1 MSTNFIIRSLLTCSE
16 VFGFLRKLVF
26 IGFLGF
32 FASQALAAEELTTI
46 PTQSAS
52 ESLTDDS
59 VKAAVEEKILAAPV
73 LSPLD
78 IHPRTSLIVV
88 EQLRRNHFIDITVN
102 DELSEQVFDKY
113 LAALDPGHYYFTQA
127 DLADFEKYRFRL
139 DDALK
144 RGNLDPAFLIF
155 NRFQERVVDRLN
167 YVIGLIDNGLENLD
181 FRRDESILID
191 REEAESSAGSTAHDD
206 LWRKRLKA
214 QVLTM
219 KLNDKPLEEIAEQLR
234 KRYRN
239 QLKFS
244 VRNKSEDAFQTY
256 MTSFT
261 QTYDPH
267 TTYLSPRTS
276 DNFNI
281 NMSLS
286 LDGIGAV
293 LRTEDDTVEVVRL
306 VPAGPAD
313 KGGELKPADKIIAV
327 GQGTQGPLIDVVG
340 WRLDDVVELIR
351 GPKDTTVR
359 LSIETAIGKE
369 TESKNITIVRNK
381 IKLEEQAAKAK
392 TITLGD
398 EEKRLIGV
406 IEIPAF
412 YADFAAQQ
420 KGDKNYRSTTR
431 DVRRLLENLKK
442 ENIEG
447 LIIDLRSNG
456 GGSLQEADTLTGLF
470 IRSGPTVQVK
480 SARRRASV
488 LSDNNTEIVWNGP
501 MAVMVNRLSASASEI
516 FAGALQDYGRALV
529 IGNQTFGKGTVQ
541 QLVPLNRGQLK
552 LTTAKFY
559 RISGQSTQ
567 HQGVMPDIV
576 FPALMDNDLI
586 GESTLDGAMLADKI
600 RPANFRPVSSLTDL
614 VPNLQSR
621 HDSRAANDPHF
632 KYYRALSQRSQEKS
646 SQELLSLNEE
656 RRRAERAEDDIWR
669 LNLENTLRSAI
680 GKTTAETLDA
690 LEEMQNAENEAK
702 ELAASSAEDDTQ
714 EALNDDNLVAQET
727 TEVAETEDVI
737 EEVSEDPLLREAGR
751 VLADFADVRTLAT
764 PAPIVAAGSS
774 QGVPRPFD
782 REGAQY

>member
-1 MSTNFIIRSLLTCSE
+1 
-16 VFGFLRKLVF
+16 
-26 IGFLGF
+26 
-32 FASQALAAEELTTI
+32 
-46 PTQSAS
+46 
-52 ESLTDDS
+52 
-59 VKAAVEEKILAAPV
+59 
-73 LSPLD
+73 
-78 IHPRTSLIVV
+78 
-88 EQLRRNHFIDITVN
+88 
-102 DELSEQVFDKY
+102 
-113 LAALDPGHYYFTQA
+113 
-127 DLADFEKYRFRL
+127 
-139 DDALK
+139 
-144 RGNLDPAFLIF
+144 
-155 NRFQERVVDRLN
+155 
-167 YVIGLIDNGLENLD
+167 
-181 FRRDESILID
+181 
-191 REEAESSAGSTAHDD
+191 
-206 LWRKRLKA
+206 
-214 QVLTM
+214 
-219 KLNDKPLEEIAEQLR
+219 
-234 KRYRN
+234 
-239 QLKFS
+239 
-244 VRNKSEDAFQTY
+244 
-256 MTSFT
+256 
-261 QTYDPH
+261 
-267 TTYLSPRTS
+267 
-276 DNFNI
+276 
-281 NMSLS
+281 
-286 LDGIGAV
+286 
-293 LRTEDDTVEVVRL
+293 
-306 VPAGPAD
+306 
-313 KGGELKPADKIIAV
+313 V

-488 LSDNNTEIVWNGP
+488 LSDNNTEIAWDGP

-680 GKTTAETLDA
+680 GKATAETLDA
-690 LEEMQNAENEAK
+690 LEEMQKAENEAK

-774 QGVPRPFD
+774 QGVPRPFE